1 MNKKEK
7 SIIMKRYEEILEV
20 STMFDKKDSIFE
32 FKCLMMALDLENEM
46 KIVENNHFLK
56 NNNLS
61 FLQKEGYS
69 TLCDIIMKYNGA
81 KVVEFENIIE
91 YYNEYW
97 LEMSAEHQKCADIC
111 LNMIEG
117 I

>member
-1 MNKKEK
+1 MNKREK
-7 SIIMKRYEEILEV
+7 CIIMKRYEEILEV

-32 FKCLMMALDLENEM
+32 IKCLMMALDLENEM

-56 NNNLS
+56 NHNLN
-61 FLQKEGYS
+61 FVQKEGYS
-69 TLCDIIMKYNGA
+69 TLNDIIMKYNGGN
-81 KVVEFENIIE
+81 VVEFENIKE
-91 YYNEYW
+91 YFNEYW
-97 LEMSAEHQKCADIC
+97 FDMSEEHQKCSNIC